1 MANTVL
7 IVGSGPSGCACAAA
21 LLDASK
27 DPTLRVLVVE
37 RGPELAADATA
48 RWGFPS
54 SLMEERAYAACGY
67 APFAGCAWAGTVAA
81 LGGGSALNAGALIE
95 DETYWANEWGGCGA
109 RWRPAAMARCAAA
122 ALARLGVDAAP
133 PPDPRSDVFV
143 GACGAAGLD
152 DAFRPRLAFD
162 RRGRRCGAWRLLPA
176 DDARLRVVHGEALRI
191 LTAAGR
197 ATGVRLADGARL
209 EARAVVVAAGP
220 EETVK
225 LLRRSQLDGGGAV
238 GRGLSDHPSVAL
250 PLLDL
255 RGAAPPAAAA
265 AAAAAAGALLL
276 GGRRGAAAA
285 AAAAAAALALRPRSR
300 AAARAAPAAYAGVAW
315 DARRTFQL
323 SYLGGQGA
331 VCVGGFYGGA
341 PRAWR
346 GARAPGGAP
355 RITAAAR
362 VFLRTTA
369 ALLRTLGWTGGREPV
384 SVGAV
389 VATAAAP
396 ATRRALDGGEA
407 PPLHARDVEVLVDG
421 LRAAATVTE
430 ALLKARDP
438 PAGPWTRGLEAAA
451 YRVLSICG
459 AAPRMDGSDAEAFVR
474 GCCGTL
480 WHPAGGACRG
490 DALDAESLEL
500 RGCEGV
506 CVVGAAAM
514 PALPRVNPSLSCY
527 AMGWRLGEL
536 LAAE

>member
-1 MANTVL
+1 M
-7 IVGSGPSGCACAAA
+7 
-21 LLDASK
+21 
-27 DPTLRVLVVE
+27 
-37 RGPELAADATA
+37 
-48 RWGFPS
+48 
-54 SLMEERAYAACGY
+54 
-67 APFAGCAWAGTVAA
+67 
-81 LGGGSALNAGALIE
+81 
-95 DETYWANEWGGCGA
+95 
-109 RWRPAAMARCAAA
+109 
-122 ALARLGVDAAP
+122 
-133 PPDPRSDVFV
+133 
-143 GACGAAGLD
+143 
-152 DAFRPRLAFD
+152 
-162 RRGRRCGAWRLLPA
+162 
-176 DDARLRVVHGEALRI
+176 
-191 LTAAGR
+191 
-197 ATGVRLADGARL
+197 
-209 EARAVVVAAGP
+209 
-220 EETVK
+220 
-225 LLRRSQLDGGGAV
+225 
-238 GRGLSDHPSVAL
+238 
-250 PLLDL
+250 
-255 RGAAPPAAAA
+255 
-265 AAAAAAGALLL
+265 
-276 GGRRGAAAA
+276 
-285 AAAAAAALALRPRSR
+285 
-300 AAARAAPAAYAGVAW
+300 
-315 DARRTFQL
+315 
-323 SYLGGQGA
+323 
-331 VCVGGFYGGA
+331 CVGGFYGGA